1 MACQKEVQVTHI
13 PILLLLGRPPE
24 LPPSTAQQPM
34 AMDFAND
41 LDTPAVTAAPEIVT
55 KPQESATSMPGE
67 TEVAV
72 DAAGANPEGGFGGL
86 SNEFLKAMQ
95 DALEDLGW
103 DLGSADIMEQL
114 GDDEGLAD
122 QLLNRLLQSAR
133 ATGVKDPAVLREMV
147 RQWQQAIQE
156 QLEEEKR
163 LAQKKQR
170 PIWRCAVCGRYGC
183 PVAPYMES
191 YADVDE

>member
-1 MACQKEVQVTHI
+1 
-13 PILLLLGRPPE
+13 
-24 LPPSTAQQPM
+24 M

-41 LDTPAVTAAPEIVT
+41 LDTPAVTAAPEIVK
-55 KPQESATSMPGE
+55 KPQDPDTSMPGE
-67 TEVAV
+67 SEVAAE
-72 DAAGANPEGGFGGL
+72 AAAASPEGGFGGL

-103 DLGSADIMEQL
+103 DLSAADIMEQL
-114 GDDEGLAD
+114 GGDEGLAD
-122 QLLNRLLQSAR
+122 QLLDRLLQSSR

-156 QLEEEKR
+156 QMEEEKR

-170 PIWRCAVCGRYGC
+170 PVWRCAACGRYGC
-183 PVAPYMES
+183 PVAPYIER
-191 YADVDE
+191 YADVDD